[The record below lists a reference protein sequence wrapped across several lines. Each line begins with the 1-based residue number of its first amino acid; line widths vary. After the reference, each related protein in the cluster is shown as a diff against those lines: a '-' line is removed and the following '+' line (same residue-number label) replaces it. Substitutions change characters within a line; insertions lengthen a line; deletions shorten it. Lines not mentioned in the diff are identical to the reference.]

1 MIQVGAYEAKTHLS
15 RLLNQVSSGEEV
27 VITNHHVPIAKLIPF
42 SNRGQKSKKSAIL
55 AMKEFSQGRTLRNA
69 SISELIA
76 EGRK

>member
-15 RLLNQVSSGEEV
+15 RLLKQVSSGEEV

-42 SNRGQKSKKSAIL
+42 LNVGRKSKDSAIQ
-55 AMKEFSQGRTLRNA
+55 AMKKFSNGRKLRDS

>member
-27 VITNHHVPIAKLIPF
+27 VITNHNVPIAKLIPF
-42 SNRGQKSKKSAIL
+42 SNIGHKSKVAAIQ
-55 AMKEFSQGRTLRNA
+55 AMKKFAHERTLRNA
-69 SISELIA
+69 SIPELIA

>member
-15 RLLNQVSSGEEV
+15 RLLTQVSAGEEV
-27 VITNHHVPIAKLIPF
+27 VITNHNVPVAKLIPF
-42 SNRGQKSKKSAIL
+42 SNTGRKSKESAIQ
-55 AMKEFSQGRTLRNA
+55 AMKHFANERALEDA

>member
-15 RLLNQVSSGEEV
+15 RLLNQVSNGEEV
-27 VITNHHVPIAKLIPF
+27 IITNHRVPIAKLIPV
-42 SNRGQKSKKSAIL
+42 SNMGRKSKDSAIQ
-55 AMKEFSQGRTLRNA
+55 AMKKFAHERTLRNA